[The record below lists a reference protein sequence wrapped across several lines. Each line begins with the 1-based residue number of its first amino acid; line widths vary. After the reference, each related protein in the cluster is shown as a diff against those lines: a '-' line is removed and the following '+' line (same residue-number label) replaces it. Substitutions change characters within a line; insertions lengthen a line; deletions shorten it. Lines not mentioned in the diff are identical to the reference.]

1 MLTKIGVIMFNFW
14 CVYQSLFWLVQLD
27 FIDVCTH
34 PTLSFLPQRSYFS
47 DNIQTVTKPLTT
59 FPPFD
64 SVNPTAQKHPDCLVH
79 HSLCPK
85 KKKQFSVKR
94 KVTSILEDPTRKQ
107 TEKVGEKYGISRTTL
122 YTTTFCRVL
131 EREREP
137 KVSESEREKPD
148 R

>member
-1 MLTKIGVIMFNFW
+1 M
-14 CVYQSLFWLVQLD
+14 
-27 FIDVCTH
+27 
-34 PTLSFLPQRSYFS
+34 
-47 DNIQTVTKPLTT
+47 
-59 FPPFD
+59 
-64 SVNPTAQKHPDCLVH
+64 
-79 HSLCPK
+79 
-85 KKKQFSVKR
+85 
-94 KVTSILEDPTRKQ
+94 TSILEDPTRKQ